1 MGLLTGVL
9 TGTMCAITEMA
20 VASALAV
27 PSTGLAIPYTVA
39 YGAAICGPIVSAA
52 AACPIF
58 P

>member
-1 MGLLTGVL
+1 MGLLTGLL

-27 PSTGLAIPYTVA
+27 PSTGLAILYTVA